1 MPALTINISNSVLH
15 TFSLSESDTKSG
27 LALLKV
33 SKQVIPDPD
42 ITGNELYLT
51 VEQLD
56 LLGRFFI
63 REAKEISRIQGMR
76 RT

>member
-15 TFSLSESDTKSG
+15 TFSLSESDAKSG